1 MNTYIYNMEDTGRS
15 LLSKNDEPS
24 SFSIMNMKRI
34 SYICGWCGKE
44 NEFNSREE
52 LNCIGCGYRIF
63 YKKRMPGGAQYE
75 AR

>member
-1 MNTYIYNMEDTGRS
+1 MDDPSRS
-15 LLSKNDEPS
+15 LLPRSFEPS
-24 SFSIMNMKRI
+24 SSTIMNTKKV

-44 NEFNSREE
+44 NEFTSREE

-63 YKKRMPGGAQYE
+63 YKKRIAGGAQYE

>member
-1 MNTYIYNMEDTGRS
+1 MEDSERS
-15 LLSKNDEPS
+15 LLAKSDEPS
-24 SFSIMNMKRI
+24 SVSIMNMKKV

-44 NEFNSREE
+44 NEFHSRAE

-63 YKKRMPGGAQYE
+63 YKKRLAGGAQYE